1 MGAARSERGEASVYL
16 AAGIALTLIMLFFF
30 GAADVSELYRL
41 SRAVDR
47 ARNAGILQAEID
59 GGLSPEAKTRIWDEI
74 RAEGLDP
81 GLITLEGSPAGVPWG
96 GRVFVRLTYQHRF
109 RTVVFDQMAG
119 LARRDRSILLGGT
132 TWTTSGLAP

>member
-1 MGAARSERGEASVYL
+1 MGATKSEKGEASVYL

-59 GGLSPEAKTRIWDEI
+59 GGLSPEAQNRIWHEI

-81 GLITLEGSPAGVPWG
+81 GLITLEGSPVGVPWG

-109 RTVVFDQMAG
+109 HSVMFDQMAG
-119 LARRDRSILLGGT
+119 LVRWDRSILLGGT

>member
-1 MGAARSERGEASVYL
+1 MGAIRSEKGEASVYL
-16 AAGIALTLIMLFFF
+16 AAGIALTLMMLFFF
-30 GAADVSELYRL
+30 GAADVSELYRI

-59 GGLSPEAKTRIWDEI
+59 GGLSPVAQTRIWEEI

-81 GLITLEGSPAGVPWG
+81 GLITLEGSLPGAPWG
-96 GRVFVRLTYQHRF
+96 GRVFVRLVYQHRF
-109 RTVVFDQMAG
+109 RMVLFDQMAG
-119 LARRDRSILLGGT
+119 LVGQDRTIILGGT